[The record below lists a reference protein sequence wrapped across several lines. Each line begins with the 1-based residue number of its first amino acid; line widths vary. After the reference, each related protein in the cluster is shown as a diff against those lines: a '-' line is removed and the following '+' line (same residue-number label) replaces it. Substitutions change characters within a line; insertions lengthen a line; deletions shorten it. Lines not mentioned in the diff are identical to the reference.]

1 MHVRNEH
8 HFRRR
13 KLSGRRLAVAQ
24 ALAAAMLGAVAVTSL
39 TTPAAQAAAGTP
51 AAGPSTTEGMVD
63 EQTRYALATAEAQRT
78 GVPVEITSARTEAT
92 SLWANPTGTF
102 TLQAASQPV
111 RSMEEGQWRDIDTTL
126 ITRADGTITPTAVPG
141 DLVLSPGG
149 DGPFATLGRDGK
161 AIRMTWPQRLPKPVL
176 DGATATYPDVR
187 PGIDLQV
194 TAEPAGGFRQLL
206 IVRDRT
212 AAKDPS
218 LDRLRIATSGS
229 GLTLRKQADG
239 TLTAVDTAGTAVFA
253 ADRPVMWASPARDRM
268 TGMLATDV
276 AGSVL
281 SPVVATSPMA
291 TEVSPDA
298 VVITPQQAVLDD
310 PATAFPVYIDP
321 TPVTITRSDWTHVSK
336 DFPNQSYWSTDRADG
351 AKVGYSG
358 DVTYRSYFLFG
369 IGSLAGKDIVT
380 AKVNTILDHSYQC
393 GTSTDVDLYQTADI
407 SRSASVTW
415 NNSVVTTNKWLAK
428 LDTSAGHANT
438 SCGEPD
444 APIEFASTALT
455 TLVKNA
461 AGAAKQQLTF
471 GLRAPSETTTS
482 QWKKFYADG
491 AKAPTLYVEYNTAPA
506 MPSDLNTWPVSTC
519 RPGSGNPDRWP
530 ATDDNP
536 VFTAALSD
544 ADANNLTAELL
555 IEKVDG
561 TDVHTSTSAAV
572 PSGAPVTWPAVPD
585 GKLLPNI
592 VYSYTARAK
601 DTTGAY
607 SLNTPKCYFVVDATP
622 PQTPAITVPDPE
634 DVIPGQ
640 VASVSVTPGA
650 ADTDVAGYRYGY
662 DAADVLDNW
671 VPAAAN
677 GSATIPVTLWDG
689 CTDSFCPPVER
700 SLFLVAVDRA
710 GNSSEVPDTEP
721 AVVVAGGSNTATPV
735 GKVNDVNG
743 DGRADVTAMLD
754 MGGGNA
760 AAWTF
765 TNTTTGYRPTIA
777 WQATG
782 YPADRYKT
790 ATGDLDADGRNDLI
804 MFRQEP
810 GKVQLYPI
818 RSDTVELS
826 LNSAGVTTVTGWAN
840 LADARIVAGDFTGD
854 GKTDAGALVDLHN
867 GGFTFY
873 LYPST
878 GTGFG
883 SVITKSI
890 PASTHPGSIRA
901 LAGDINGDGKADLVI
916 AQGYSTTATKFWSY
930 TSTGTALNNG
940 VLLRDDTAWSNPA
953 ARYVLTNVTGSAAA
967 DLVALYDH
975 GTHTTIR
982 VLASTAPTLAAPVQW
997 WTNTATADQFEWRQ
1011 ATAFAYGNF
1020 DTDADTDFAVVAAGE
1035 APGEQNLWTLDNAG
1049 TSLGAATKKATI
1061 TASTARRHTA
1071 HWTTGEQGGTL
1082 LNDTEDA
1089 YPATSTALWSSPAH
1103 VIGRSNLYFT
1113 GSANAHYA
1121 SPGRA
1126 VVDTTRSFTVS
1137 AWIRQ
1142 TSTTDYR
1149 TVLSQDG
1156 VHRSGFYLQCNMAL
1170 GRWSFST
1177 TSEDKAAET
1186 GMAYYIAKAPA
1197 APVLGTWTHLA
1208 GVYDADALQLKL
1220 YVNGVLAGTAQRPA
1234 MWDAPGPFQIGRAH
1248 NTTGTSSNWWWGGID
1263 DVRVH
1268 DVALTGQEIAAIAH
1282 ESQLV
1287 SNWKF
1292 DTSPFTAD
1300 SGGYN
1305 RTLTLTGP
1313 VSGVGRFG
1321 TGLTFDGVNDYAGAT
1336 GSVNADVSFT
1346 ACAWAKPDSA
1356 VDYGTIIAQDG
1367 TYRSAFMLGHDG
1379 TAGRW
1384 RFLTTD
1390 RDVSTSGFVF
1400 QVNSTSTPVYGGW
1413 SHVCGVHDA
1422 GTGQNHIYVNGN
1434 REATLSNVPRTINLN
1449 GNTILGRGKW
1459 GGSYSRNYW
1468 KGGLDDVRVFTGV
1481 LDGDQIRAI
1490 MNG

>member
-1 MHVRNEH
+1 MHIRNEQF
-8 HFRRR
+8 FRRR
-13 KLSGRRLAVAQ
+13 KPSSRRFAAAQ
-24 ALAAAMLGAVAVTSL
+24 AIAAAVLSAVAVTPL
-39 TTPAAQAAAGTP
+39 GATAAQADP
-51 AAGPSTTEGMVD
+51 APAPNASSLDGMVD

-78 GVPVEITSARTEAT
+78 GAPVEVVSARTEAS

-111 RSMEEGQWRDIDTTL
+111 RSMEDGQWRDIDTTL
-126 ITRADGTITPTAVPG
+126 ITRPDGTITPAAVPG

-149 DGPFATLGRDGK
+149 DGPFATIGRDGK
-161 AIRMTWPQRLPKPVL
+161 ALRMTWPQRLPKPVL
-176 DGATATYPDVR
+176 DGATATYSDVR
-187 PGIDLQV
+187 PGIDLQI

-206 IVRDRT
+206 IVRNRS
-212 AAKDPS
+212 AAKDPA
-218 LDRLRIATSGS
+218 LDQLRIATSGS
-229 GLTLRKQADG
+229 GLSLREQADG
-239 TLTAVDTAGTAVFA
+239 TITAVDDAGTAVFA

-268 TGMLATDV
+268 SGMLATDI
-276 AGSVL
+276 AGSTL
-281 SPVVATSPMA
+281 SPIVATQPMA
-291 TEVSPDA
+291 TDVAADT

-369 IGSLAGKDIVT
+369 VGSLAGKDVVT

-393 GTSTDVDLYQTADI
+393 STSTDVDLYLTTDI

-415 NNSVVTTNKWLAK
+415 NNSVVTTNKWVTK
-428 LDTSAGHANT
+428 LDTSAGHANES

-455 TLVKNA
+455 NVVKSA
-461 AGAAKQQLTF
+461 ASTADPQLTF
-471 GLRAPSETTTS
+471 GLRAPNESTTS

-491 AKAPTLYVEYNTAPA
+491 AKAPTLYVEYNTTPA
-506 MPSDLNTWPVSTC
+506 MPSELNTWPASTC
-519 RPGSGNPDRWP
+519 KPSSSSPDRWP
-530 ATDDNP
+530 ATNDNP
-536 VFTAALSD
+536 VFSAALSD
-544 ADANNLTAELL
+544 SDANNLTADLL
-555 IEKVDG
+555 IEKTDG
-561 TDVHTSTSAAV
+561 TDVHLSTSAAV

-585 GKLLPNI
+585 GKLLANT

-601 DTTGAY
+601 DTSAAY
-607 SLNTPKCYFVVDATP
+607 SLYTPKCYFIIDATP
-622 PQTPAITVPDPE
+622 PHTPDITVPEPADT
-634 DVIPGQ
+634 IPGQ
-640 VASVSVTPGA
+640 IAPVGVTPTGG
-650 ADTDVAGYRYGY
+650 DTDIAGYRYGY
-662 DAADVLDNW
+662 DDNALLNNW
-671 VPAAAN
+671 VPAAAD

-689 CTDSFCPPVER
+689 CTDPFCPPVEKQ
-700 SLFLVAVDRA
+700 LYLIAVDRA
-710 GNSSEVPDTEP
+710 GNSSAVPDTEP
-721 AVVVAGGSNTATPV
+721 AVIAAGESNTATPA
-735 GKVNDVNG
+735 GKVNDFNG
-743 DGRADVTAMLD
+743 DGLADVTAMLD

-765 TNTTTGYRPTIA
+765 TNAAGAYRPTIA

-790 ATGDLDADGRNDLI
+790 ASGDLDADGRNDMI

-810 GKVQLYPI
+810 GAVKLYRI
-818 RSDTVELS
+818 MSDTVELS
-826 LNSAGVTTVTGWAN
+826 LDATSTVTVTGWTN

-878 GTGFG
+878 ATGFG
-883 SVITKSI
+883 AVITSNI
-890 PASTHPGSIRA
+890 AAGTYSGMVRP
-901 LAGDINGDGKADLVI
+901 LAGDVTGDGKADLVL
-916 AQGYSTTATKFWSY
+916 AYGYSATGTRFFSY
-930 TSTGTALNNG
+930 ASTGSGLSAGATN
-940 VLLRDDTAWSNPA
+940 LRDEAAWTNA
-953 ARYVLTNVTGSAAA
+953 AAKYVLANVTGTAAA

-975 GTHTTIR
+975 GTHTTVR
-982 VLASTAPTLAAPVQW
+982 VLASTGSALAAPAQW
-997 WTNTATADQFEWRQ
+997 WTNSATADQFEWRQ
-1011 ATAFAYGNF
+1011 ATAFAFGDF
-1020 DTDADTDFAVVAAGE
+1020 DGDNDNDIAVVAAGE
-1035 APGEQNLWTLDNAG
+1035 GLGEQNLWTLNNAG
-1049 TSLGAATKKATI
+1049 TSLDAAVKKATI
-1061 TASTARRHTA
+1061 TATTARRHTA
-1071 HWTTGEQGGTL
+1071 HWTTNERTGTL
-1082 LNDTEDA
+1082 LNDAEDA
-1089 YPATSTALWSSPAH
+1089 YPAAATGAFWASPAH
-1103 VIGRSNLYFT
+1103 VIGETNLYFD
-1113 GSANAHYA
+1113 GNSDYA

-1149 TVLSQDG
+1149 TALSQDG
-1156 VHRSGFYLQCNMAL
+1156 TNRSGFYLQYNMAL

-1177 TSEDKAAET
+1177 TSKDQAAES
-1186 GMAYYIAKAPA
+1186 GIAYYIAKAPA
-1197 APVLGTWTHLA
+1197 AAVLGTWTHLA

-1234 MWDAPGPFQIGRAH
+1234 MWDATGAFQIGRAH
-1248 NTTGTSSNWWWGGID
+1248 NTLGASSNWWWGGID

-1268 DVALTGQEIAAIAH
+1268 DVALSGQEIAAIAH

-1287 SNWKF
+1287 SHWKF
-1292 DTSPFTAD
+1292 DTTPFTAD

-1313 VSGVGRFG
+1313 VSGTGKIG
-1321 TGLTFDGVNDYAGAT
+1321 TGLTFDGVNDYATAT

-1346 ACAWAKPDSA
+1346 ACAWAKPNTA

-1379 TAGRW
+1379 TAGKW

-1390 RDVSTSGFVF
+1390 RDVSTSGYVF
-1400 QVNSTSTPVYGGW
+1400 QVNSTSTPVYDQW
-1413 SHVCGVHDA
+1413 NYVCGVHDA

-1434 REATLSNVPRTINLN
+1434 REATINNVPRTVNLN

-1481 LDGDQIRAI
+1481 LDGEQIKAI